1 MDRKIFLLSLP
12 VLGILC
18 SCQSEMI
25 QESTKAGRVLTVKAT
40 LPGTDETRTH
50 ITYGNTSI
58 DNELFRWDTTP
69 ANGGSA
75 KSIDYI
81 ALANVT
87 KLYQFKNNSGGI
99 ELDVTKI
106 DGRSASFQSVQSVNK
121 DIEIKAGDVLFVN
134 YWDMSI
140 RQINDAGDFD
150 SRKIFTIYFGAE
162 ANKPQYIV
170 EHPDDAYMSYMQ
182 GNLRMYDIVTV
193 EQDDVIPDLHF
204 KWLSS
209 LIRVSLRNETG
220 HDIYPTKLEV
230 DYPGAECFF
239 NTTLYC
245 SVAEESSDNNGLLV
259 YTDEEFYGDSEPYT
273 DHISTTLNGKLGT
286 QDAGAS
292 IKNGDTYDL
301 YLSAIPK
308 INNNVT
314 GTEGLNIRLVEEHQ
328 TNAEMTYSI
337 NVSEFDKPIEAGK
350 RYWFNLTAVEED
362 GVRKLMYTSEWLKD
376 HPEKNPNVDEQ
387 SDPEN

>member
-1 MDRKIFLLSLP
+1 MALMASGL
-12 VLGILC
+12 LC

-25 QESTKAGRVLTVKAT
+25 PEKPATGRVLTVKAT

-69 ANGGSA
+69 ENGGSA
-75 KSIDYI
+75 KHIDYI

-87 KLYQFKNNSGGI
+87 RLDQFKNNSGGL
-99 ELDVTKI
+99 ELNVTKI
-106 DGRSASFQSVQSVNK
+106 DGRSATFESVESVSE
-121 DIEIKAGDVLFVN
+121 DIEIKKGDVLFVN

-140 RQINDAGDFD
+140 RQITDAGDFD
-150 SRKIFTIYFGAE
+150 PRKIFTLYFGTE

-170 EHPDDAYMSYMQ
+170 EHPDDEYMSYMQ

-193 EQDDVIPDLHF
+193 EEDDVIPDLHF
-204 KWLSS
+204 KWLSA

-230 DYPGAECFF
+230 NYPGAECFF

-245 SVAEESSDNNGLLV
+245 SVAEESTDNNGLV
-259 YTDEEFYGDSEPYT
+259 IYTDKEFYGDSEPYT
-273 DHISTTLNGKLGT
+273 DHIGTTLNGKIGT
-286 QDAGAS
+286 QDAGEA

-308 INNNVT
+308 INNTVT
-314 GTEGLNIRLVEEHQ
+314 GTEGLNISIVEEHQ
-328 TNAEMTYSI
+328 TNSEMTYSI
-337 NVSEFDKPIEAGK
+337 NVSEFDKPVEAGK

-362 GVRKLMYTSEWLKD
+362 GVRKLIYTSEWLKD
-376 HPEKNPNVDEQ
+376 HPEKNPDGEDQ
-387 SDPEN
+387 TEPEN